1 MRGWTYL
8 FGVLAALGI
17 VALIITNNRVDG
29 ETVAPQADNTTSE
42 LAAGSFQAAIGTLSP
57 VNSIQLLINGGTLPA
72 EAEAPLTNAAD
83 QYQQAL
89 ALPPAEAAV
98 LLEQS
103 VASLNEAESI
113 VSNAAEDASNQA
125 SQEAL
130 KRSAA
135 AIGAIEAR
143 VESDLQL
150 VQQTGSPVPS
160 VVAEGEEK

>member
-1 MRGWTYL
+1 MRGWAYIV
-8 FGVLAALGI
+8 GIIAVLGI
-17 VALIITNNRVDG
+17 FGLIVADKRVDG

-42 LAAGSFQAAIGTLSP
+42 LAAGSFEAAIATLSP
-57 VNSIQLLINGGTLPA
+57 VNSIQLLISGGTLPE
-72 EAEAPLTNAAD
+72 EAVAPLNAAAD
-83 QYQQAL
+83 EYTQAL
-89 ALPPAEAAV
+89 SLPPAEAAV

-103 VASLNEAESI
+103 LANLDDAQATVE
-113 VSNAAEDASNQA
+113 NAAEDASNQA

-143 VESDLQL
+143 VASDLQL

-160 VVAEGEEK
+160 VVVEGEQK

>member
-1 MRGWTYL
+1 MRGWAYL
-8 FGVLAALGI
+8 FGILAAVGI
-17 VALIITNNRVDG
+17 VALIVTDNRNDG
-29 ETVAPQADNTTSE
+29 QTVAPQAANTTSE

-57 VNSIQLLINGGTLPA
+57 VTSIQLLIGGGTLPDA
-72 EAEAPLTNAAD
+72 ATAPLTQAAD

-89 ALPPAEAAV
+89 SLPPAEAAV

-103 VASLNEAESI
+103 LASLDEAEAI
-113 VSNAAEDASNQA
+113 VENAAEDASNQA

-135 AIGAIEAR
+135 AIEAIEAR
-143 VESDLQL
+143 IESDLQL

-160 VVAEGEEK
+160 VVVEGEEK

>member
-1 MRGWTYL
+1 L
-8 FGVLAALGI
+8 
-17 VALIITNNRVDG
+17 
-29 ETVAPQADNTTSE
+29 PQ
-42 LAAGSFQAAIGTLSP
+42 
-57 VNSIQLLINGGTLPA
+57 
-72 EAEAPLTNAAD
+72 EAEAPLAEAAN

-89 ALPPAEAAV
+89 TLPPAEAAV

-103 VASLNEAESI
+103 LASLSDAESI
-113 VSNAAEDASNQA
+113 VEDAAEDASNQA
-125 SQEAL
+125 SQEAM

-135 AIGAIEAR
+135 AIDAIAAR

>member
-135 AIGAIEAR
+135 AIGAIESR

>member
-1 MRGWTYL
+1 MRGWTCL

-135 AIGAIEAR
+135 AIGAIESR

>member
-1 MRGWTYL
+1 MRGWGYL
-8 FGVLAALGI
+8 FAILAALGI
-17 VALIITNNRVDG
+17 VALILTNNRVDG
-29 ETVAPQADNTTSE
+29 ETVAPQADNTSSE
-42 LAAGSFQAAIGTLSP
+42 LAAGSFQAAIGALSP
-57 VNSIQLLINGGTLPA
+57 VTSIQLLIAGGTLPT
-72 EAEAPLTNAAD
+72 EAEAPLSEAGN

-89 ALPPAEAAV
+89 SLPPAEAAV

-103 VASLNEAESI
+103 LASLNDAESI
-113 VSNAAEDASNQA
+113 VQDAAEDASNQA

-135 AIGAIEAR
+135 AIDAIATR

-160 VVAEGEEK
+160 VVVEGEEK